1 MQKYFIKE
9 QIRKKVAR
17 SGNSGAVW
25 VPKNWLGEEIIVTRL
40 ETPKLSLEE
49 EIINL
54 VLPYLRS
61 ISGIFLYGSY
71 ARKEETKDSDIDVLI
86 IAKHK
91 FRAENTKKF
100 DIEIIEVKKIK
111 KAVQKNP
118 FVYAIINEA
127 KPIINSALLDELKQ
141 SKKDFRSFINWFKE
155 TTKDSIKS
163 TEELI
168 ELDKIESNYLTSY
181 SVLYSLILRLRG
193 IFLIN
198 LLPNNK
204 SFSNHL
210 FKKFI
215 FKHISEQE
223 FNRVYKVYRN
233 IRDNKKVE
241 NLEIEINTA
250 DKLLKL
256 LKEEIENLNAK

>member
-1 MQKYFIKE
+1 MQKYLVKE

-100 DIEIIEVKKIK
+100 DIEIIEVKKMK
-111 KAVQKNP
+111 EAVQKNP

-127 KPIINSALLDELKQ
+127 KPIINSTLLDELKQ
-141 SKKDFRSFINWFKE
+141 SKKDFRSFIYWFKE

-181 SVLYSLILRLRG
+181 SVIYSLILRLRG
-193 IFLIN
+193 VFLIS
-198 LLPNNK
+198 LLLNNK
-204 SFSNHL
+204 SFSNYL

-215 FKHISEQE
+215 LKHLSEHE
-223 FNRVYKVYRN
+223 FNKGYKVYRN

-256 LKEEIENLNAK
+256 LKEEVENLNAK